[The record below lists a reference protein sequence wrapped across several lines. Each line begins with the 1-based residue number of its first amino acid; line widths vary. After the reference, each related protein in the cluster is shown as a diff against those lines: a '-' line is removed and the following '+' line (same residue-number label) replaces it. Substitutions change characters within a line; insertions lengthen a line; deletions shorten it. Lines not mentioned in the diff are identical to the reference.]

1 MALDETTG
9 TVSIDTTHMV
19 KDINSGSKGARLSE
33 LTGVGGEFFFVAD
46 NGGSG
51 RELWT
56 SDGTPDGTEMIR
68 DIRPGE
74 EGAIAPGGIGSHSGW
89 FTAVEGVLFFAAN
102 DGENGYELWK
112 SDGTASGTEMVE
124 DIRPGPEGSRPG
136 GLTDVGGALFFAA
149 ADSSHGLELWR
160 SDGTAEGTFMVKD
173 LTGDSAGS
181 APDGLT
187 NVGGV
192 LYFAGNDRVHGWELW
207 KSDGTAGGTT
217 LVKDI
222 RKGSDSSF
230 PAELTPFG
238 DSLAFRAD
246 DGTIGAELWGSG
258 GDSSSTRRIEDIAPG
273 GTGSVPRH
281 LTKLGGE
288 LFFSTNDQTH
298 GRELWR
304 SNGEGTEMV
313 EDIYSGSL
321 SSVSRIYKAGGQL
334 FFAASDGESGSEPW
348 VSDGT
353 TKGTRLV
360 TDLRSGPVGS
370 GPRFFTEIGGKVLF
384 SATDG
389 LEDDKHGRELWKT
402 VTQPLVDFE
411 LVIPA
416 GREGSEEEPITEVM
430 RGGEFARY
438 YRLRNEDGGLYTASD
453 DVTVYLKNDSTASPD
468 KNGLVRISGSTKEDE
483 AFSGVRGVPAESLP
497 ETVELD
503 PVEKVRKG
511 EQEAVIENRPAF
523 DVKVQERK
531 WSRTGTGTAG
541 INAQASLVPVVVGE
555 VPIAVLGLAGEGSA
569 ALELGLDEEPGLRIN
584 RIFEGGLGPTLEPPS
599 YEGQLL
605 GVGAE
610 CEARIEEKLLR
621 GLGDAFRVGDP
632 FSDTESARVGAVLLL
647 DLLVHKG
654 LLAAQLGAEFSP
666 PFPEGNFLS
675 WTVQRLLDDLNA
687 LRRPFWRRSSG
698 NIGVKAGASGN
709 CGFNFLKGASSEA
722 KMTVGGGVGL
732 SGGLHGFHRVMG
744 SSQEIEKRETGFETA
759 VELTASVELLPDFIT
774 DVGPEGDKIVNQSMK
789 LVHKSLD
796 PRKVA
801 TSFGMESWRAQLA
814 VPTDRDA
821 DGNGTSDL
829 WQLVENVGKVDVEIS
844 PIVRELEE
852 AIKPNRIVWEPPTVP
867 PIQFKS
873 TEALQRKLYNGFLKV
888 AGTLTSGVRLD
899 YTVAQKE
906 KGDEVG
912 FGIPIGTQLGLGVE
926 VNPHVKL
933 GRLRSWTDERGVV
946 QCFDPPEGIEAK
958 CIVRKD
964 PSGDREEHRPAV
976 FWTERYPEE
985 GFPGEESP
993 TYKATVAKLISSLG
1007 PRLEELKRYY
1017 SSAVGQIDEETI
1029 RNAVDGFVAGL
1040 EGGLLKEGRR
1050 VGGPGAKHET
1060 RQVSLASW
1068 NPGGAAEKKRPAKAH
1083 GLEIQS
1089 IGPSHQI
1096 YPTGQELDESSTL
1109 TLEYVEDSLAAGVSE
1124 TSLDIYRLDREKG
1137 QWTAMGGSV
1146 DADSNEI
1153 ETEITRFTTF
1163 VIAPDRAPHAPPNLE
1178 VQPDTA
1184 GNGSVQID
1192 WSAPEAKDLEGYHL
1206 YRSGS
1211 KGGTYARL
1219 NGSLLSKST
1228 FIDEDVHLDS
1238 TYFYTATA
1246 VDTAGNESPR
1256 PEAVGGA
1263 LRSVQG
1269 TASARV
1275 YTGDEFDFGPTGVG
1289 IRFPA
1294 VTGAGQVR
1302 VTKLEGPPED
1312 TTGLS
1317 RVNVSA
1323 YRYVIESEEGL
1334 SVGDSTEVRLDVST
1348 LRGVGDPDTVTVYR
1362 RPLTG
1367 VGQLMALPT
1376 AYDSTAGDLVA
1387 QTGSFGEFVLGSSDV
1402 DNPLPI
1408 EMAGFEAQLDE
1419 GRVQL
1424 TWQTAS
1430 EVNNTGFQV
1439 QRRHQ
1444 GIDRWRSLGFVE
1456 SKASGGTTTT
1466 PVSYQFTDRVLPY
1479 EADSLFYRLRQ
1490 VDADGT
1496 SKLSD
1501 RVEVALSTPD
1511 EVQLHAPF
1519 PNPAQGQ
1526 ATVRLALPERQTVT
1540 LRLYDVLGRRVATV
1554 QDGPMAAGRS
1564 QLSLDLSSLSS
1575 GVYLLRFES
1584 DAVTQIRKL
1593 TIVR

>member
-321 SSVSRIYKAGGQL
+321 SSISRIYRAGGQL

-360 TDLRSGPVGS
+360 TDLRSGPAGS
-370 GPRFFTEIGGKVLF
+370 RPRFFTEIGGKVLF

-389 LEDDKHGRELWKT
+389 LEDDKHGRELWRT
-402 VTQPLVDFE
+402 ATLPLVNFN
-411 LVIPA
+411 LAIPA
-416 GREGSEEEPITEVM
+416 GTEGSGEPASTVM

-438 YRLRNEDGGLYTASD
+438 YRLKDGDGELYTASD
-453 DVTVYLKNDSTASPD
+453 SVTIHLKNGRAVSPD
-468 KNGLVRISGSTKEDE
+468 KNGLVRISGSTKKDE
-483 AFSGVRGVPAESLP
+483 AFSEIRGASAEALP
-497 ETVELD
+497 GTVKLNPVDNVVIGRETVTETSLT
-503 PVEKVRKG
+503 
-511 EQEAVIENRPAF
+511 F
-523 DVKVQERK
+523 DVKVRERK
-531 WSRTGTGTAG
+531 WRHTWERTEAF
-541 INAQASLVPVVVGE
+541 SS
-555 VPIAVLGLAGEGSA
+555 SA
-569 ALELGLDEEPGLRIN
+569 
-584 RIFEGGLGPTLEPPS
+584 
-599 YEGQLL
+599 
-605 GVGAE
+605 
-610 CEARIEEKLLR
+610 
-621 GLGDAFRVGDP
+621 
-632 FSDTESARVGAVLLL
+632 GAVLLMKGKSDGTVAFTRNEDAL
-647 DLLVHKG
+647 KIHALFRLGGGLGFSFTAFELELGVLNAGCGVGGAGIGLKGSGNTHRFKSPLTKEPDNPTKEKTGLVLLSALVQQSVQASPAFFLRHLIPKLARELGFSAKDHLVRSSSTWGVEAEASAGCGASLGVPVEVKHGRRGGAASAGFNLANASASLGSSFTSFDRVLTNRRPVDLQETGFKTSIKRSFNVDVLGSLLETLNADPSSTTKHTVSMKTVRSLDNTAKTVVSSLGLKENGKEQTMRLILDREALQTVANHVDQDDLISPVIKNFRGTLERGVLDWGIDWGKGSRFETMKTQIYDKLLKTLQKRAVDARLDYEVVRTRSDPRGGITVPVSASAGLAEIGFEWKYDRTFREKWLKEGGVIYCPDVQSGSDQTCRFEKQSDDNKSRSPVYWTRRYENDRYIDAPGQGLKSISEELLKSLEDLLKKHHGIWYDIADVLITPFEDKKKSS
-654 LLAAQLGAEFSP
+654 LAARKASLEIG
-666 PFPEGNFLS
+666 PENLS
-675 WTVQRLLDDLNA
+675 EDRGETKVTL
-687 LRRPFWRRSSG
+687 
-698 NIGVKAGASGN
+698 
-709 CGFNFLKGASSEA
+709 
-722 KMTVGGGVGL
+722 VGWEGEGGVGNT
-732 SGGLHGFHRVMG
+732 RE
-744 SSQEIEKRETGFETA
+744 SQ
-759 VELTASVELLPDFIT
+759 
-774 DVGPEGDKIVNQSMK
+774 K
-789 LVHKSLD
+789 LRPVSQ
-796 PRKVA
+796 
-801 TSFGMESWRAQLA
+801 MYQL
-814 VPTDRDA
+814 
-821 DGNGTSDL
+821 
-829 WQLVENVGKVDVEIS
+829 
-844 PIVRELEE
+844 
-852 AIKPNRIVWEPPTVP
+852 
-867 PIQFKS
+867 
-873 TEALQRKLYNGFLKV
+873 
-888 AGTLTSGVRLD
+888 
-899 YTVAQKE
+899 
-906 KGDEVG
+906 
-912 FGIPIGTQLGLGVE
+912 
-926 VNPHVKL
+926 
-933 GRLRSWTDERGVV
+933 
-946 QCFDPPEGIEAK
+946 
-958 CIVRKD
+958 
-964 PSGDREEHRPAV
+964 
-976 FWTERYPEE
+976 
-985 GFPGEESP
+985 FPGEI
-993 TYKATVAKLISSLG
+993 KL
-1007 PRLEELKRYY
+1007 K
-1017 SSAVGQIDEETI
+1017 
-1029 RNAVDGFVAGL
+1029 
-1040 EGGLLKEGRR
+1040 
-1050 VGGPGAKHET
+1050 
-1060 RQVSLASW
+1060 
-1068 NPGGAAEKKRPAKAH
+1068 NPA
-1083 GLEIQS
+1083 
-1089 IGPSHQI
+1089 
-1096 YPTGQELDESSTL
+1096 TL
-1109 TLEYVEDSLAAGVSE
+1109 TIGYSEDSLSTDVDEKG
-1124 TSLDIYRLDREKG
+1124 LDIYRADLERG
-1137 QWTAMGGSV
+1137 RWVATGGMV
-1146 DADSNEI
+1146 DVNSNEI
-1153 ETEITRFTTF
+1153 EAEVTRFAPYT
-1163 VIAPDRAPHAPPNLE
+1163 IAPDRAPHAPPRLE
-1178 VQPDTA
+1178 VEPDTV
-1184 GNGSVQID
+1184 GNVSVRLD
-1192 WSAPEAKDLEGYHL
+1192 WSVPEVKDLAGYYV
-1206 YRSGS
+1206 YRSDS
-1211 KGGTYARL
+1211 KGGTSTRL

-1275 YTGDEFDFGPTGVG
+1275 HTGDEFDFGPTGVD

-1387 QTGSFGEFVLGSSDV
+1387 QTGSFGEFVLGSNDV
-1402 DNPLPI
+1402 DNPLPV

-1439 QRRHQ
+1439 QRRHR

-1575 GVYLLRFES
+1575 GVYLLRLES
-1584 DAVTQIRKL
+1584 DAVTQTRKL